1 MSSLIVLLNAFTDS
15 FTKRL
20 YNIYSALDPELGTKD
35 VT

>member
-1 MSSLIVLLNAFTDS
+1 MSSLILPFNAFIDS
-15 FTKRL
+15 FNKCL